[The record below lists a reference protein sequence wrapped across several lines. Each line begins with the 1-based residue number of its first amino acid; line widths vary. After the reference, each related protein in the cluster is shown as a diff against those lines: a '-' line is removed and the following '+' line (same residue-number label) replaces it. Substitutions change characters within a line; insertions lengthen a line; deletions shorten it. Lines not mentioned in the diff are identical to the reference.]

1 MITTPS
7 TIALILDRRIAAGR
21 TERSE
26 KARPVAEAI
35 HATLGRGV
43 GPADLAHRLAIVT
56 EDAGMFR
63 SRSARIDAVASLLEQ
78 AAAALRTE
86 AADRRERD
94 AA

>member
-1 MITTPS
+1 MTTRSP
-7 TIALILDRRIAAGR
+7 IAIVLDHRIAAGR
-21 TERSE
+21 AARSE
-26 KARPVAEAI
+26 KARPVADAI

-78 AAAALRTE
+78 AAAALRSE
-86 AADRRERD
+86 AAERRTRD